1 MNATTE
7 RAATGSRP
15 PGFPAAEAFEELCA
29 GWRRMGAWLSLWGRD
44 GAAVQVDEGAPRF
57 WTSLWNTDGVLRTWL
72 GAIARR
78 EHDGGNETSW
88 VVAISADCPG
98 VVGVVI
104 PLRQRRQATGV
115 CIACCLTEQAS
126 DEDAWRRFCDRH
138 QLDFSV
144 IRELG
149 GRIAK
154 RTATEL
160 EALGEILGAALRQA
174 VVAAGRQA
182 ELDDLVRSLDSAY
195 EEINLQYRL
204 SGELSLSAETEPLLE
219 RVARECL
226 PVCRARGVA
235 FLVTDSGGNG
245 DSAVVASGVSTSRM
259 KLVTVGC
266 EDAPPDEVRRLA
278 NQILEESR
286 EDTKLVIHNDAAQIA
301 ELAWASGWLR
311 HVAALPMQHRRRRLG
326 VLLAINCVDDGDFT
340 SVEVQLLRSVA
351 DRVASFLHKQRLY
364 DDLSELLLG
373 LLDSLINSIDA
384 KDPYTCG
391 HSERVAFLSRRLAE
405 AVGLGPFEAQRV
417 YLAGLLHDIG
427 KIGVPDAILI
437 KPGKLTGDEYTVL
450 KQHPEIGARIL
461 SKVPHVQDLL
471 PGVLHHHERVDG
483 RGYPHGLAGSK
494 IPRLARILCLADSL
508 DAMTTT
514 RTYRSFLPARVAISE
529 VRRCAG
535 TQFDPQLAEVLLG
548 MNVPALLAEAHEF
561 AGSTLPSHDA
571 ASGMPTLPGV
581 RHGSFASRPIFTR
594 EMFAAQVT
602 QW

>member
-1 MNATTE
+1 
-7 RAATGSRP
+7 
-15 PGFPAAEAFEELCA
+15 
-29 GWRRMGAWLSLWGRD
+29 MGAWLSLWDRD
-44 GAAVQVDEGAPRF
+44 GTVIQVDDGAPRF
-57 WTSLWNTDGVLRTWL
+57 WTTLWNADGSLRAWL

-78 EHDGGNETSW
+78 EHDGGEPNSS
-88 VVAISADCPG
+88 VVAVSADCPG

-104 PLRQRRQATGV
+104 PLRQRRHAAGV
-115 CIACCLTEQAS
+115 CVACCLLEQVS
-126 DEDAWRRFCDRH
+126 DEDTWRRFCDRH
-138 QLDFSV
+138 RLDFSV

-149 GRIAK
+149 GRVAK
-154 RTATEL
+154 RTATDL
-160 EALGEILGAALRQA
+160 EALGEILGAALRQEVA
-174 VVAAGRQA
+174 AAGRQA
-182 ELDDLVRSLDSAY
+182 EIDDLVRSLDNAY

-235 FLVTDSGGNG
+235 FLVLDPSGNRG
-245 DSAVVASGVSTSRM
+245 DADGSSILQSGTAPCGA

-266 EDAPPDEVRRLA
+266 EGAPPDEVRRLA
-278 NQILEESR
+278 NQILHESR

-311 HVAALPMQHRRRRLG
+311 HVAALPMQHRHRRLG
-326 VLLAINCVDDGDFT
+326 VLLAINCVDEGDFT

-351 DRVASFLHKQRLY
+351 DRVAAFLHKQRLY

-405 AVGLGPFEAQRV
+405 AVGLGAFEAQRV

-437 KPGKLTGDEYTVL
+437 KPGKLTADEYTVL

-483 RGYPHGLAGSK
+483 HGYPHGLAGSK

-514 RTYRSFLPARVAISE
+514 RTYRSFLPAQVAIAE

-535 TQFDPQLAEVLLG
+535 TQFDPLLAEVLLG

-561 AGSTLPSHDA
+561 AGSTLPSHEA
-571 ASGMPTLPGV
+571 AGGAPASPGS